1 MASVGRVRMRRPGV
15 PGPRG
20 GGVFVSELQRTRLLD
35 AAFAIV
41 AERGYE
47 RMTVRSVSGRAG
59 ASSKTFYD
67 LFSDREDCF
76 LAAFDLAI
84 DELAAVTLPAFDAG
98 SGWAGRIRDG
108 LGALLESL
116 DEDLALS
123 LLVFVEALAAGPRV
137 LARRA
142 QVLETLSRVVAEGG
156 TGMKV
161 RRELPPLTAE
171 GVVGA
176 VFGLIHAR
184 LQQRAGSLTELLN
197 PLMAIVVLPY
207 RGHAAAARELTQ
219 PTGKG
224 HRAASRSR
232 DSAPTDVSAKADR
245 RAPTSLLARRS
256 RRAPGLGVDF
266 RPTQRTQ
273 MVLEAVG
280 CLPGAS
286 NRQIADA
293 AGIVDRGQV
302 SKLLSRLEGLGL
314 LHNTG
319 GRTKGVPNAW
329 QLTPT
334 GTHATHGTTTAID
347 KGPRPH
353 GRDQIYHAPT
363 VGARS
368 GRLHS
373 VQ

>member
-1 MASVGRVRMRRPGV
+1 MASVGRVQMRRPGV

-41 AERGYE
+41 AEQGYE

-84 DELAAVTLPAFDAG
+84 DELAAVTLPAFEAG
-98 SGWAGRIRDG
+98 SGWAARIRDG
-108 LGALLESL
+108 LEALLESL

-142 QVLETLSRVVAEGG
+142 QVLETLSHAVAEGG

-176 VFGLIHAR
+176 VFSLVHAR

-207 RGHAAAARELTQ
+207 RGHAAAERELTR

-232 DSAPTDVSAKADR
+232 DSAPTDVSAKSDR
-245 RAPTSLLARRS
+245 RAPASLLARRS

-329 QLTPT
+329 ELTPE
-334 GTHATHGTTTAID
+334 GTQATHGIATGID
-347 KGPRPH
+347 KGSDPR
-353 GRDQIYHAPT
+353 GRDQINHAPS

>member
-1 MASVGRVRMRRPGV
+1 VASSGRIRTRNPRT

-20 GGVFVSELQRTRLLD
+20 GGIYVSELQRTRLLN
-35 AAFAIV
+35 AAFAV
-41 AERGYE
+41 VSERGYE
-47 RMTVRSVSGRAG
+47 GMTVRNVSGRAG

-76 LAAFDLAI
+76 LAAFDHAI
-84 DELAAVTLPAFDAG
+84 DELAAVVLPAFAAE
-98 SGWAGRIRDG
+98 SAWASRIRGG
-108 LGALLESL
+108 LAALLESL

-137 LARRA
+137 LARRT
-142 QVLETLSRVVAEGG
+142 QVSEALTLAVDEGRA
-156 TGMKV
+156 GMKA
-161 RRELPPLTAE
+161 RRELPALTAE

-176 VFGLIHAR
+176 VFSLIHAR

-207 RGHAAAARELTQ
+207 RGHAAAARELAD
-219 PTGKG
+219 PTGQG
-224 HRAASRSR
+224 HRAVSRSR
-232 DSAPTDVSAKADR
+232 DAAPTDMSAKSGR
-245 RAPTSLLARRS
+245 RAPASRVSRRS
-256 RRAPGLGVDF
+256 RRTSGLCADF
-266 RPTQRTQ
+266 RPTRRTQ
-273 MVLEAVG
+273 MVLDAVAE
-280 CLPGAS
+280 LPGAN

-293 AGIVDRGQV
+293 AEIVDQGQI

-319 GRTKGVPNAW
+319 GHIKGVPNAW
-329 QLTPT
+329 ALTPM
-334 GTHATHGTTTAID
+334 GVQAQHSISAPTTE
-347 KGPRPH
+347 GPGGH
-353 GRDQIYHAPT
+353 GRDQINHAPP